1 MNEASHLVSELQRKL
16 DELDHRVLIY
26 RKEMASEFEK
36 YTDHL
41 LENVSP
47 DVSKS
52 VTQAIIE
59 SMKKYSSIFPDHGRD
74 LLSNSPR
81 KRSKLEEPIIP
92 SDPSNSSMVVL
103 GKEVDPH
110 RPNEHELEFQG
121 LFTPSYL
128 PLLDCS
134 SYERKSVPQE
144 QPRIRYADKGSG
156 GTSDFMQVDASTEV
170 TESLTPPPDPKV
182 IKLKQTLTDGA
193 SQSSH
198 ESDSGASRRSALR
211 SMSSS
216 PKASGIQ
223 SPRRVRFEVAGK
235 EVLPTTSPVRSENI
249 FFNEISPSDF
259 DSDDNV
265 ESEMIEDLGDSE
277 PESEVPNRISS
288 SQALRLLSRQSLEDD
303 GTIWTTVGSTSDDSS
318 SLTDLPL
325 DDRHGDLPQKTLSLN
340 QITLRQPMSAGN
352 AHLDEDLF
360 YIHPQDKP
368 NLSRNHVSTVNMTS
382 DLMREQ
388 ASYEHVED
396 YPEVFNF
403 DELSLRSE
411 QNQKFEQLEDS
422 DNDDDDEFL
431 TIKSSKFK
439 SNSVHSSNE
448 SKSSA
453 LAIPKPSTT
462 APESSCLGGLEATSK
477 QDHPFSMPI
486 VKPEIHA
493 RAADLGEVNTFVGSM
508 DGRTGLDESI
518 SINYRGCIGSP
529 QRAIVED
536 LRTGRPPKSLTERML
551 LEELVEEDLCRSKA
565 RIPIRADNMR
575 YPPESFYK

>member
-1 MNEASHLVSELQRKL
+1 
-16 DELDHRVLIY
+16 
-26 RKEMASEFEK
+26 MASEFEK

-41 LENVSP
+41 LQNVSP
-47 DVSKS
+47 DVSQS
-52 VTQAIIE
+52 VTQAIAE
-59 SMKKYSSIFPDHGRD
+59 SMSKYSSIFPDNARD
-74 LLSNSPR
+74 LHSDSPR
-81 KRSKLEEPIIP
+81 KRSKLEESTML
-92 SDPSNSSMVVL
+92 SDPSICSMVVL
-103 GKEVDPH
+103 GKEVDLH
-110 RPNEHELEFQG
+110 RPNEHEVDFQG

-134 SYERKSVPQE
+134 SYERKSVPQGL
-144 QPRIRYADKGSG
+144 PRIRYADKGSG

-182 IKLKQTLTDGA
+182 IKPKQKLTDGA

-216 PKASGIQ
+216 PKAPGIQ

-235 EVLPTTSPVRSENI
+235 EVLPTTSPLRSENF
-249 FFNEISPSDF
+249 FFNEVTPSDF

-303 GTIWTTVGSTSDDSS
+303 GTIWTTVGPTSDDSS

-325 DDRHGDLPQKTLSLN
+325 DDRQGDLAHKTLSLN

-352 AHLDEDLF
+352 AHLDEDLI
-360 YIHPQDKP
+360 YTHPQDIATS
-368 NLSRNHVSTVNMTS
+368 SRTHTSTLNITS
-382 DLMREQ
+382 DLGRDPV
-388 ASYEHVED
+388 SYEHHED
-396 YPEVFNF
+396 YPEVFSF
-403 DELSLRSE
+403 DELSFRSE
-411 QNQKFEQLEDS
+411 QNQKFEQQEDS
-422 DNDDDDEFL
+422 DDDDDDDEFL
-431 TIKSSKFK
+431 TIRSSKFK
-439 SNSVHSSNE
+439 SNNINSSNE

-453 LAIPKPSTT
+453 LAIPNSSTI
-462 APESSCLGGLEATSK
+462 APESSSLGGLDAISK

-486 VKPEIHA
+486 VKPEVHA
-493 RAADLGEVNTFVGSM
+493 RAADLGEVNTFVGSL
-508 DGRTGLDESI
+508 DGRTGLDENI
-518 SINYRGCIGSP
+518 SVNYRGCIGSP
-529 QRAIVED
+529 ERAIVED

-565 RIPIRADNMR
+565 RIPIRTDNTR
-575 YPPESFYK
+575 YPPESCYK